1 MEFWQVKCTNTD
13 MGTQQILYSHVV
25 LPYTE
30 EYQGWMYVDRL
41 KKIPDMYV
49 WTVESVSLMATKIIL
64 LLYSSNICWVRH
76 NSFDSGVC
84 FLDYMYVAMVLC
96 H

>member
-30 EYQGWMYVDRL
+30 EYRIGKLSKCKQIHVH
-41 KKIPDMYV
+41 
-49 WTVESVSLMATKIIL
+49 TVQV
-64 LLYSSNICWVRH
+64 
-76 NSFDSGVC
+76 
-84 FLDYMYVAMVLC
+84 
-96 H
+96 